1 MSHVVEHVLHGAAV
15 GQVALP
21 HFTVGLLPPLALM
34 RVEQEDQLLLNQLPF
49 LGVCGRGRCA
59 GTRPDGIEPNL
70 RATHCCCSADG
81 YTTNCSGLLLLRG
94 LRTERRE
101 EETSIY
107 KTAAIRCYGSNL
119 ETARQLTNQFN
130 AL

>member
-21 HFTVGLLPPLALM
+21 HFPVGLLPPLAFVC
-34 RVEQEDQLLLNQLPF
+34 VEQEDQLLLNQLPF

-59 GTRPDGIEPNL
+59 GTRPYGIKPNL
-70 RATHCCCSADG
+70 GASHCRCSADR

-94 LRTERRE
+94 LETKRRQRERIDE
-101 EETSIY
+101 
-107 KTAAIRCYGSNL
+107 CYEYLQDCNDQVL
-119 ETARQLTNQFN
+119 WKHLQ
-130 AL
+130 